1 MDSWAASPFRGWEP
15 IQVRS
20 KLAPA
25 RWKLCRVPGNC
36 VGCKKKR
43 TNRHCVANSCK
54 PCCLARGGCNVHKVP
69 SRRGGG
75 GGGGVGGS
83 AAAAAARAA
92 AGPQTRNKKRCRTCG
107 CSLCQGNGRK
117 PCNSSAAVQ
126 QAWTAALGGAAPSHL
141 RMSKVAVCLN
151 CKAACWVRT
160 SVAVP
165 AVVRVVGEPTADH
178 GGADG
183 GGEKGG
189 GDDDD
194 DDDEDDDAASD
205 HTYASHEDAS
215 GESEDD
221 DEDDDDEAL

>member
-1 MDSWAASPFRGWEP
+1 MVKYTCTKWYIQVYNCSTFLVVHVYSSIDIPMVVLEYVLWYSSTYITCANGHPALLLVQLHAVPMNLISLEIPESRSLCKLHAASPSACPSASCNRRHRQRRLRGAD
-15 IQVRS
+15 VR
-20 KLAPA
+20 L
-25 RWKLCRVPGNC
+25 
-36 VGCKKKR
+36 
-43 TNRHCVANSCK
+43 
-54 PCCLARGGCNVHKVP
+54 P
-69 SRRGGG
+69 SR
-75 GGGGVGGS
+75 
-83 AAAAAARAA
+83 
-92 AGPQTRNKKRCRTCG
+92 
-107 CSLCQGNGRK
+107 
-117 PCNSSAAVQ
+117 
-126 QAWTAALGGAAPSHL
+126 HL
-141 RMSKVAVCLN
+141 L
-151 CKAACWVRT
+151 